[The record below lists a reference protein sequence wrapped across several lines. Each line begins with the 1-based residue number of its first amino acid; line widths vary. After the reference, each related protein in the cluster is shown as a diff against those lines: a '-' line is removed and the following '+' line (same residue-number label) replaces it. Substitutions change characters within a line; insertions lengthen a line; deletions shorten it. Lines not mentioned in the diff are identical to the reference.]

1 MAEFLTRKGIVH
13 HVDRII
19 ADAEEEVIL
28 ISPYIKADDD
38 TKDLL
43 KHKGRGTSIHVLYG
57 KTELGP
63 DEKEFFHELGIE
75 TLFIKHLH
83 AKCYLNERHALVTSM
98 NLYEFSQVHNDEMG
112 VLVSREDD
120 PDLYEDIYDQ
130 AIRWKTGAST
140 IGKASSRKKIPAR
153 GGSSSSKRKVGF
165 CIRCKAALA
174 ANPEQPYC
182 KTCYTAWEKY
192 GNKSH
197 KERCCHTCGRGFRAT
212 LLKPLCLD
220 CYKKYKDFVKFAA
233 G

>member
-1 MAEFLTRKGIVH
+1 MTDHRGCGRGSH
-13 HVDRII
+13 PHQ
-19 ADAEEEVIL
+19 
-28 ISPYIKADDD
+28 PYIKADDD

-43 KHKGRGTSIHVLYG
+43 KHKGRGTSIDVLYG

-63 DEKEFFHELGIE
+63 SEKAFFDELGIK

-112 VLVSREDD
+112 ILVSREHD
-120 PDLYEDIYDQ
+120 PDLYKDIYDQ

-140 IGKASSRKKIPAR
+140 IGKTSSRKKKIPAR
-153 GGSSSSKRKVGF
+153 GGSSSSRPKVGF
-165 CIRCKAALA
+165 CIRCKADLA
-174 ANPEQPYC
+174 A
-182 KTCYTAWEKY
+182 TRSSLTAKPAMRLEKY

-197 KERCCHTCGRGFRAT
+197 RERSCHTCGKGFRAT

-220 CYKKYKDFVKFAA
+220 CYRKYKDFVKFAV